1 MTEWKIGDRAM
12 VEIKSDGRGWVK
24 LCCSGNPQQYTLVP
38 TEVLHPLPAPDPL
51 TDLERAVVDAA
62 LRWIKAVKAWEAPH
76 SQNTTTQCHDALM
89 DLKTQATALHA
100 LHDPVRELR
109 EAWVEYS
116 QGGSATA
123 RARLERAIAD
133 MEAREKGKCP

>member
-38 TEVLHPLPAPDPL
+38 TEVLHPLPSPDPL

-62 LRWIKAVKAWEAPH
+62 MAWCEGPH
-76 SQNTTTQCHDALM
+76 GWYNGVNREKFISAT
-89 DLKTQATALHA
+89 KTLAATLTPP
-100 LHDPVRELR
+100 DPVKEMC
-109 EAWVEYS
+109 EAWLAMAS
-116 QGGSATA
+116 QYVSTPETKRMTA
-123 RARLERAIAD
+123 AVQKV
-133 MEAREKGKCP
+133 MQREKGKCP